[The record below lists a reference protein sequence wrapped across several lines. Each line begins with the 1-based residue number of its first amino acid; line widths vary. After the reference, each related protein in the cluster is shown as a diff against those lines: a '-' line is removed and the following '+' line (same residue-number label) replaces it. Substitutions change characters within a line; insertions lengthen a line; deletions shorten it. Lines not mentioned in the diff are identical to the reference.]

1 MAIWVIRKNPLTTL
15 LKLTLKITL
24 LKLNHFFLILICKDH
39 VQLTAMSLHLIID
52 GYNLIRQSPWLS
64 LLDARDLEEGRE
76 ALLQALSD
84 YHRRRPQHKLT
95 VVFDGWQGGALQESR
110 DLCAG
115 VVVIYSRRGER
126 ADEVIKRF
134 LTREGQKMV
143 MVSSDRELQDFAEKV
158 GATWVPAAQFETL
171 YLQNTP
177 NGGEEDHEEAP
188 VLLRGTTKK
197 GPARRLKKSLRQK
210 KGRLRK
216 L

>member
-1 MAIWVIRKNPLTTL
+1 MGYSEKSSDNFNKINLKDNFVEIKPLSFN
-15 LKLTLKITL
+15 I
-24 LKLNHFFLILICKDH
+24 ICKDH

-52 GYNLIRQSPWLS
+52 GYNLIRQSLWLS

-84 YHRRRPQHKLT
+84 YRRRRPQHKLT

-134 LTREGQKMV
+134 LTREGQKIV

-158 GATWVPAAQFETL
+158 GATWVPAAQFETQ

-177 NGGEEDHEEAP
+177 NRGEEDHEEAP

-197 GPARRLKKSLRQK
+197 GPARRLKKSLRHK
-210 KGRLRK
+210 KERLRK

>member
-1 MAIWVIRKNPLTTL
+1 MGYSEKSSDNFNKINLKDNFVEIKPLSFN
-15 LKLTLKITL
+15 I
-24 LKLNHFFLILICKDH
+24 ICKDP

-52 GYNLIRQSPWLS
+52 GYNLIRQSLWLS

-84 YHRRRPQHKLT
+84 YRRRRPQHKLT

-158 GATWVPAAQFETL
+158 GATWVPAAQFETQ

-177 NGGEEDHEEAP
+177 NRGEEDHEEAP

-197 GPARRLKKSLRQK
+197 GPARRLKKNLRQK